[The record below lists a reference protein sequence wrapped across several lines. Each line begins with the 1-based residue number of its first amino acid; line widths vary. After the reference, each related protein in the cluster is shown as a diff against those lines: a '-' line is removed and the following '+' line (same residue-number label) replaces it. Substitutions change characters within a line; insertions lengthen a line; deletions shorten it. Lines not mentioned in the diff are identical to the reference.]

1 MVQKKEVKNYTK
13 TGIIAAAVIAVAVLG
28 AWGVSALN
36 RGGASVSD
44 AMAVVSSDAASA
56 ANMRIAVIRMDAI
69 QTTADVLKDLRSQK
83 ESYESKLRDELT
95 KKQKELEEEKAEIEK
110 SQDVLSRDALQRRV
124 VDYQNRVTKL
134 QRELTER
141 AQSVE
146 MSFQKALNE
155 IQEKHLDPVI
165 EGIIAKKQLSLVIDG
180 RMARTGAGVAN
191 LDITDEVIKAL
202 DENYLNNSYECKVCS
217 DTGYISKDNGIIEM
231 CKCRKN
237 IYAQK
242 KFKLKSI
249 ISISILFF
257 LLFTLIPSYG
267 LGEFFFSIGLT
278 FFSLACYVIIYKLL
292 SDKLSFLLGDYY
304 IPDYAPLL
312 DLPEKGSTLDLHKLN
327 LTERQIACIH
337 YTIDSTYNYKKIAE
351 ELITSESTVKKNMQD
366 LKIKKIQSKN

>member
-1 MVQKKEVKNYTK
+1 MAQKKEVKNYTK

-36 RGGASVSD
+36 RGGASVAD

-180 RMARTGAGVAN
+180 RMARTGADVAN

-202 DENYLNNSYECKVCS
+202 DEKV
-217 DTGYISKDNGIIEM
+217 SKVKM
-231 CKCRKN
+231 
-237 IYAQK
+237 
-242 KFKLKSI
+242 
-249 ISISILFF
+249 
-257 LLFTLIPSYG
+257 
-267 LGEFFFSIGLT
+267 
-278 FFSLACYVIIYKLL
+278 
-292 SDKLSFLLGDYY
+292 DKPQGF
-304 IPDYAPLL
+304 
-312 DLPEKGSTLDLHKLN
+312 
-327 LTERQIACIH
+327 
-337 YTIDSTYNYKKIAE
+337 
-351 ELITSESTVKKNMQD
+351 
-366 LKIKKIQSKN
+366 